1 MQRRLPLQFCDGN
14 QRKGCFS
21 FLGKKDAMDSKQETT
36 SKEDKDNEQGDDEKN
51 LDFIGDFLNV
61 EPPEGSLDVGFI

>member
-1 MQRRLPLQFCDGN
+1 
-14 QRKGCFS
+14 
-21 FLGKKDAMDSKQETT
+21 MDSKQETS